1 MAPMGLVANLE
12 SRSFNVEFDGDGRSG
27 IYTCRDG
34 GYSSIPGQARDDNHE
49 THTLFGG

>member
-1 MAPMGLVANLE
+1 LAGLDAQWRLWVLVANLE

-34 GYSSIPGQARDDNHE
+34 GYSSIPG
-49 THTLFGG
+49 